1 MNQKTIK
8 LIRKINFL
16 MGIPLSLLKSRNKET
31 KKEYKRMNRIERTN
45 FRKQLKEQLQ

>member
-8 LIRKINFL
+8 LIRKVNSL
-16 MGIPLSLLKSRNKET
+16 MGVPLSLLKSRNKEA
-31 KKEYKRMNRIERTN
+31 KKEYKRMNWIEKTN